1 MKVKNFKKW
10 IISAGVFNMVAA
22 FPLSMPFLYKPYYS
36 MFNYLNSA
44 LNLGGKELIAPVEG
58 VNMLFVNTSGL
69 ALFLVGMVLIYAS
82 KNVKERIEIPLLNAV
97 VRFVFAFVLFYY
109 VFVENIAGILI
120 VIAVIDL
127 IIVIAFSF
135 YIFELKKEKNKIN
148 E

>member
-1 MKVKNFKKW
+1 
-10 IISAGVFNMVAA
+10 
-22 FPLSMPFLYKPYYS
+22 
-36 MFNYLNSA
+36 
-44 LNLGGKELIAPVEG
+44 
-58 VNMLFVNTSGL
+58 
-69 ALFLVGMVLIYAS
+69 VGMVLIYAS